1 MKFTKE
7 EKMAF
12 VKRYQDGE
20 TVIQICNENQ
30 IPRSTFYRW
39 IQDYQQTV
47 SDTGNIITPQE
58 FLYLKRKVKK
68 LEDTVQILKK
78 VSCTVSSPLQEK
90 LKAMEVLY
98 GQFSVHTLCEAL
110 DVPRG
115 TFYNH
120 IFRNKR
126 GNTLAAKRREELKVQ
141 IQKIY
146 DDSKQIYGTGKITAI
161 LRNQGI
167 KTSEKYVSELMKELE
182 ISSVST
188 TAKKEYKKWKKGQ
201 NRNFLQ
207 QQFQTERPNQVWVS
221 DITTFKFGD
230 KYYYLCAIVDLF
242 SRKIISYR
250 ISQNSS
256 TQLLTKTFKQAYLER
271 KPKKGLMF
279 HSDRGTQY
287 MSYTFVHLLE
297 DSGVKQSFSR
307 TERPHDNAVAE
318 AFFSILKKEELYRRY
333 YTSETDLMRG
343 IHCFIDFYNN
353 ERPHSTIQYKT
364 PEQKEQEYWG
374 KKKESS
380 LKK

>member
-12 VKRYQDGE
+12 VKRYQEGE
-20 TVIQICNENQ
+20 SVIRICNENQ

-39 IQDYQQTV
+39 IQNYQQTV
-47 SDTGNIITPQE
+47 TDTGTVVTPQA
-58 FLYLKRKVKK
+58 FQHLKRKVKK
-68 LEDTVQILKK
+68 LEDTVQVLKP
-78 VSCTVSSPLQEK
+78 VDGTVSSTLQEK
-90 LKAMEVLY
+90 LKAMEALH

-126 GNTLAAKRREELKVQ
+126 DNTLAAKRREELKVQ

-146 DDSKQIYGTGKITAI
+146 DDSEQIYGAGKITAI

-167 KTSEKYVSELMKELE
+167 KTSEKYVSELMKELG

-188 TAKKEYKKWKKGQ
+188 TAKREYKKWEKGKS
-201 NRNFLQ
+201 RNFLQ
-207 QQFQTERPNQVWVS
+207 QQFHTDRPNQVWVS
-221 DITTFKFGD
+221 DITAFKFGD
-230 KYYYLCAIVDLF
+230 KYYYLCAIIDLF

-250 ISQNSS
+250 VSQNSS
-256 TQLLTKTFKQAYLER
+256 TQLLTKTFKQAYSER
-271 KPKKGLMF
+271 KPEKGLMF

-287 MSYTFVHLLE
+287 MSFAFVHLLE
-297 DSGVKQSFSR
+297 SFEIKQSFSR
-307 TERPHDNAVAE
+307 TGRPHDNAVAE
-318 AFFSILKKEELYRRY
+318 AFFSILKKEELHRRH
-333 YTSETDLMRG
+333 YTSEADLMKG
-343 IHCFIDFYNN
+343 IHRFIDFYNS

-364 PEQKEQEYWG
+364 PEQKEKEYWN

-380 LKK
+380 FV

>member
-39 IQDYQQTV
+39 IQDYQKTV
-47 SDTGNIITPQE
+47 TDSGTAVTPQE

-126 GNTLAAKRREELKVQ
+126 GNTLATKRREELKVQ

-146 DDSKQIYGTGKITAI
+146 DDSEQIYGAGKITAI

-167 KTSEKYVSELMKELE
+167 KTSAKYVSQIMRELG

-188 TAKKEYKKWKKGQ
+188 TAKKEYQKWKKGQ

-207 QQFQTERPNQVWVS
+207 QQFCTDRPNQIWVS
-221 DITTFKFGD
+221 DITVFKFGD
-230 KYYYLCAIVDLF
+230 KYYYLCAIIDLF

-256 TQLLTKTFKQAYLER
+256 TQLLTKTFKQAYSER
-271 KPKKGLMF
+271 KPEKGLMF

-287 MSYTFVHLLE
+287 MSYAFVHLLE
-297 DSGVKQSFSR
+297 DFGVKQSFSR
-307 TERPHDNAVAE
+307 TGRPHDNAVAE
-318 AFFSILKKEELYRRY
+318 AFFSILKKEELYRRH
-333 YTSETDLMRG
+333 YTSEADLMRG
-343 IHCFIDFYNN
+343 IHRFIDFYNR

-364 PEQKEQEYWG
+364 PEQKEQEYWD

-380 LKK
+380 LE

>member
-78 VSCTVSSPLQEK
+78 VNCTVSSPLQEK

-167 KTSEKYVSELMKELE
+167 KTSAKYVSQIMRELG

-188 TAKKEYKKWKKGQ
+188 TAKKEYQKWKKGQ

-207 QQFQTERPNQVWVS
+207 QQFCTDRPNQIWVS
-221 DITTFKFGD
+221 DITVFKFGD
-230 KYYYLCAIVDLF
+230 KYYYLCAIIDLF

-256 TQLLTKTFKQAYLER
+256 TQLLTKTFKQAYSER
-271 KPKKGLMF
+271 KPEKGLMF

-287 MSYTFVHLLE
+287 MSYAFVHLLE
-297 DSGVKQSFSR
+297 DFGVKQSFSR
-307 TERPHDNAVAE
+307 TGRPHDNAVAE
-318 AFFSILKKEELYRRY
+318 AFFSILKKEELYRRH
-333 YTSETDLMRG
+333 YTSEADLMRG
-343 IHCFIDFYNN
+343 IHRFIDFYNR

-364 PEQKEQEYWG
+364 PEQKEQEYWD

-380 LKK
+380 LE

>member
-30 IPRSTFYRW
+30 IPRSTFYGW

-47 SDTGNIITPQE
+47 TDTGTIVTPQE

-68 LEDTVQILKK
+68 LEDTIQVLKK

-146 DDSKQIYGTGKITAI
+146 DDSEQIYGAGKITAI
-161 LRNQGI
+161 LQNQGI
-167 KTSEKYVSELMKELE
+167 KTSAKYVSQIMRELG

-188 TAKKEYKKWKKGQ
+188 TAKKEYQKWKKGQ

-207 QQFQTERPNQVWVS
+207 QQFHTDRPNQIWVS
-221 DITTFKFGD
+221 DITAFKFGD
-230 KYYYLCAIVDLF
+230 KYYYLCAIIDLF

-256 TQLLTKTFKQAYLER
+256 TQLLTKTFKQAYSER
-271 KPKKGLMF
+271 KPEKGLMF

-287 MSYTFVHLLE
+287 MSYAFVHLLE
-297 DSGVKQSFSR
+297 DFGVKQSFSR
-307 TERPHDNAVAE
+307 TARPHDNAVAE
-318 AFFSILKKEELYRRY
+318 AFFSILKKEELYRRH
-333 YTSETDLMRG
+333 YTSEADLMRG
-343 IHCFIDFYNN
+343 IHRFIDFYNS
-353 ERPHSTIQYKT
+353 ERPHSTIQYKA
-364 PEQKEQEYWG
+364 PEQKEREYWD

-380 LKK
+380 LE

>member
-7 EKMAF
+7 EKQAF
-12 VKRYQDGE
+12 VKRYQNGE

-30 IPRSTFYRW
+30 ISRSSFYRW

-47 SDTGNIITPQE
+47 TGTGNIITPQE
-58 FLYLKRKVKK
+58 FLYLKRRVEK
-68 LEDTVQILKK
+68 LEAMVQVLKK
-78 VSCTVSSPLQEK
+78 VDCTVSSPLQEK
-90 LKAMEVLY
+90 LQAMEVLY
-98 GQFSVHTLCEAL
+98 GQFSVHTLCDAL

-126 GNTLAAKRREELKVQ
+126 GNSLAAKRREELKVQ

-146 DDSKQIYGTGKITAI
+146 DDSEQIYGAGKITAI
-161 LRNQGI
+161 LRNQGM
-167 KTSEKYVSELMKELE
+167 KTSEKYVSKLMKELE
-182 ISSVST
+182 ISSVCT
-188 TAKKEYKKWKKGQ
+188 TAKQEHKKWEKGK

-207 QQFQTERPNQVWVS
+207 QQFHTDRPNQVWVS
-221 DITTFKFGD
+221 DITVFKFGD
-230 KYYYLCAIVDLF
+230 KYYYLCAIIDLF

-256 TQLLTKTFKQAYLER
+256 TQLLTKTFKQAYSER
-271 KPKKGLMF
+271 KPEKGLMF

-287 MSYTFVHLLE
+287 MSYTFFHILE
-297 DSGVKQSFSR
+297 DFGVKQSFSR
-307 TERPHDNAVAE
+307 TARPHDNAVAE
-318 AFFSILKKEELYRRY
+318 AFFSILKKEELYRRH
-333 YTSETDLMRG
+333 YTSEADLMRG
-343 IHCFIDFYNN
+343 IHRFIDFYNS

-364 PEQKEQEYWG
+364 PEQKEQEYWD

-380 LKK
+380 LE

>member
-167 KTSEKYVSELMKELE
+167 KTSAKYVSQIMRELG

-188 TAKKEYKKWKKGQ
+188 TAKKEYQKWKKGQ

-207 QQFQTERPNQVWVS
+207 QQFCTDRPNQIWVS
-221 DITTFKFGD
+221 DITVFKFGD
-230 KYYYLCAIVDLF
+230 KYYYLCAIIDLF

-256 TQLLTKTFKQAYLER
+256 TQLLTKTFKQAYSER
-271 KPKKGLMF
+271 KPEKGLMF

-287 MSYTFVHLLE
+287 MSYAFVHLLE
-297 DSGVKQSFSR
+297 DFGVKQSFSR
-307 TERPHDNAVAE
+307 TGRPHDNAVAE
-318 AFFSILKKEELYRRY
+318 AFFSILKKEELYRRH
-333 YTSETDLMRG
+333 YTSEADLMRG
-343 IHCFIDFYNN
+343 IHRFIDFYNS

-364 PEQKEQEYWG
+364 PEQKEQEYWD

-380 LKK
+380 LE

>member
-12 VKRYQDGE
+12 VKRYQEGE
-20 TVIQICNENQ
+20 TVIRICNENQ

-47 SDTGNIITPQE
+47 TDTGTVVTPQA
-58 FLYLKRKVKK
+58 FQHLKRKVKK
-68 LEDTVQILKK
+68 LEDTVQVLKT
-78 VSCTVSSPLQEK
+78 VDCTVSSPLQEK
-90 LKAMEVLY
+90 LKAMEALH

-126 GNTLAAKRREELKVQ
+126 DNTLAAKRREELKVQ

-146 DDSKQIYGTGKITAI
+146 DDIEQIYGAGKITAI
-161 LRNQGI
+161 LRNQGV

-188 TAKKEYKKWKKGQ
+188 TAKREYKKWEKGKD
-201 NRNFLQ
+201 RNFLR
-207 QQFQTERPNQVWVS
+207 QQFHTDRPNQVWVS
-221 DITTFKFGD
+221 DITTFKFND
-230 KYYYLCAIVDLF
+230 RYYYLCAIIDLF

-250 ISQNSS
+250 VSQNSS
-256 TQLLTKTFKQAYLER
+256 TQLLTKTLKQAYSER
-271 KPKKGLMF
+271 KPEKGLMF

-287 MSYTFVHLLE
+287 MSYAFVHLLE
-297 DSGVKQSFSR
+297 SFEIKQSFSR
-307 TERPHDNAVAE
+307 TGRPHDNAVAE
-318 AFFSILKKEELYRRY
+318 AFFSILKKEELYRRH
-333 YTSETDLMRG
+333 YTSEADLMKG
-343 IHCFIDFYNN
+343 IHRFIDFYNS

-364 PEQKEQEYWG
+364 PEQKEKEYWN

-380 LKK
+380 FV

>member
-30 IPRSTFYRW
+30 IPRSTFYGW

-47 SDTGNIITPQE
+47 TDTGTIVTPQE

-68 LEDTVQILKK
+68 LEDTSQVLKK

-146 DDSKQIYGTGKITAI
+146 DDSEQIYGAGKITAI
-161 LRNQGI
+161 LQNQGI
-167 KTSEKYVSELMKELE
+167 KTSAKYVSQIMRELG

-188 TAKKEYKKWKKGQ
+188 TAKKEYQKWKKGQ

-207 QQFQTERPNQVWVS
+207 QQFHTDRPNQIWVS
-221 DITTFKFGD
+221 DITAFKFGD
-230 KYYYLCAIVDLF
+230 KYYYLCAIIDLF

-256 TQLLTKTFKQAYLER
+256 TQLLTKTFKQAYSER
-271 KPKKGLMF
+271 KPEKGLMF

-287 MSYTFVHLLE
+287 MSYAFVHLLE
-297 DSGVKQSFSR
+297 DFGVKQSFSR
-307 TERPHDNAVAE
+307 TARPHDNAVAE
-318 AFFSILKKEELYRRY
+318 AFFSILKKEELYRRH
-333 YTSETDLMRG
+333 YTSEADLMRG
-343 IHCFIDFYNN
+343 IHRFIDFYNS
-353 ERPHSTIQYKT
+353 ERPHSTIQYKA
-364 PEQKEQEYWG
+364 PEQKEREYWD

-380 LKK
+380 LE

>member
-167 KTSEKYVSELMKELE
+167 KTSAKYVSQIMRELG

-188 TAKKEYKKWKKGQ
+188 TAKKEYQKWKKGQ

-207 QQFQTERPNQVWVS
+207 QQFCTDRPNQIWVS
-221 DITTFKFGD
+221 DITVFKFGD
-230 KYYYLCAIVDLF
+230 KYYYLCAIIDLF

-256 TQLLTKTFKQAYLER
+256 TQLLTKTFKQAYSER
-271 KPKKGLMF
+271 KPEKGLMF

-287 MSYTFVHLLE
+287 MSYAFVHLLE
-297 DSGVKQSFSR
+297 DFGVKQSFSR
-307 TERPHDNAVAE
+307 TGRPHDNAVAE
-318 AFFSILKKEELYRRY
+318 AFFSILKKEELYRRH
-333 YTSETDLMRG
+333 YTSEADLMRG
-343 IHCFIDFYNN
+343 IHRFIDFYNR

-364 PEQKEQEYWG
+364 PEQKEQEYWD

-380 LKK
+380 LE